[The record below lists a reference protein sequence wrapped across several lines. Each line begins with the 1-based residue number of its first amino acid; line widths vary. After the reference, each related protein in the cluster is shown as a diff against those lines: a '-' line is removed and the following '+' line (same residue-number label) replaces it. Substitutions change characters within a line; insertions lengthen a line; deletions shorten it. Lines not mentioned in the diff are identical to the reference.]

1 MTLRNAVAYLLLAVT
16 ALQPLQHVNAQAP
29 AATEP
34 KKEET
39 KPAANNSAQPDP
51 KSLSWKKNK
60 KAGDKLAKSGG
71 LSAAVPYY
79 IEALNKKPKKTTL
92 NQNIAD
98 AALSIRDYG
107 TANTYYKN
115 LVDLDEKK
123 HKKPANIYKY
133 AITLKQTGKYAEAI
147 SAFKQFNKL
156 TRDDDDFSEMRSS
169 SNKEIKGAELAI
181 YQRDSVTKR
190 DFRVDVM
197 DANINQP
204 YDDNAPVLKDAN
216 SLYYTSRPSDK
227 MVEVNKQMR
236 YESASKIYIA
246 KKVGKTWNKGETSG
260 AAANKDNNDAGNATF
275 SPDGKTMYYTI
286 CGPNAD
292 NKQICTIYKSNFESG
307 EWMAGSKVGSN
318 VNLEGYTN
326 TQPCLGKNE
335 KGEDV
340 LYFVSN
346 RNEGRGTDIFYA
358 PISAEGTIGK
368 ARSTSGINTRGNE
381 MTPYYDF
388 SANVLYFS
396 SDNHPGLGGA
406 DVFKTKAEA
415 DGNFGAPENMGMPVN
430 SSADDYGFTWN
441 SKQNIGFLASNR
453 SNGTTANCPT
463 CFDDI
468 YTVQSAVMHFAVKG
482 TLYEEMDGN
491 RVAAKTGLV
500 TLYDDNS
507 GTVISKQNLDGSGS
521 YLFDLEA
528 EKSYKI
534 VSRKE
539 GYYEGL
545 SSFNTVARTQSD
557 TLQYDIFL
565 REMPKPKYT
574 GPQVGQLIGTVFYDY
589 DQSRLRAD
597 APDTLNKVVKFMID
611 NPEFVLEVGSHT
623 DGRGSDEYNDDLG
636 KKRSDAVIRYLV
648 SKKVPAARLASKSYG
663 KRVPVAPNENPDG
676 SDNPDGRS
684 KNRRTEF
691 KLIDKV
697 KK

>member
-1 MTLRNAVAYLLLAVT
+1 MTLRKAVACLFLTAI
-16 ALQPLQHVNAQAP
+16 ALQPLQQVNAQAP

-34 KKEET
+34 KKEEA
-39 KPAANNSAQPDP
+39 KPASTSSAQPDP
-51 KSLSWKKNK
+51 KALSWKKNK
-60 KAGDKLAKSGG
+60 KQGDKLAKGGG
-71 LSAAVPYY
+71 LAAALPYY
-79 IEALNKKPKKTTL
+79 KEALTLKPKKTTL

-107 TANTYYKN
+107 TANTYYKA

-123 HKKPANIYKY
+123 HKKPANIYMY
-133 AITLKQTGKYAEAI
+133 AQTLKNTGKYAEAI
-147 SAFKQFNKL
+147 AAFNQFKKV
-156 TRDDDDFSEMRSS
+156 TRDNDDYTEMRS
-169 SNKEIKGAELAI
+169 NANREIKGAELAI
-181 YQRDSVTKR
+181 YQRDSVLKR
-190 DFRVDVM
+190 DYRVDIM
-197 DANINQP
+197 DANVNQP

-216 SLYYTSRPSDK
+216 TLYFSSRTSDK

-236 YESASKIYIA
+236 YENAAKIFVA
-246 KKVGKTWNKGETSG
+246 KKVGKTWNKAEQSG
-260 AAANKDNNDAGNATF
+260 AAANKGNNDAGNATF
-275 SPDGKTMYYTI
+275 SADGKTMYYTE
-286 CGPNAD
+286 CSYND
-292 NKQICTIYKSNFESG
+292 ENKQLCAIYKSNFEAG
-307 EWMAGSKVGSN
+307 EWMAGTKLDGN
-318 VNLEGYTN
+318 VNMEGYTS

-346 RNEGRGTDIFYA
+346 RNAGRGTDIFYSM
-358 PISAEGTIGK
+358 ISADGKIGRAK
-368 ARSTSGINTRGNE
+368 TAQGINTRGNE
-381 MTPYYDF
+381 MTPFYDY
-388 SANVLYFS
+388 AGNTLYFS
-396 SDNHPGLGGA
+396 SDNHPGMGGA
-406 DVFKTKAEA
+406 DVFKTKVEK
-415 DGNFGAPENMGMPVN
+415 DGNWAAPENLGMPVN
-430 SSADDYGFTWN
+430 SSADDYGFTW
-441 SKQNIGFLASNR
+441 SAKQNIGFLASNR
-453 SNGTTANCPT
+453 TNGTTANCPT

-468 YTVQSAVMHFAVKG
+468 YTVQSAVMYFAVKG

-491 RVAAKTGLV
+491 RVPAKTGLV
-500 TLYDDNS
+500 TLYDDNN
-507 GTVISKQNLDGSGS
+507 GTVISKQNLDASGA

-545 SSFNTVARTQSD
+545 SSFNTVGRSQSD

-565 REMPKPKYT
+565 REMPKPK
-574 GPQVGQLIGTVFYDY
+574 GPQIGMLVGTVFYDY

-623 DGRGSDEYNDDLG
+623 DGKGSDEYNDDLG

-648 SKKVPAARLASKSYG
+648 SKKVPAARLVSKSYG

-676 SDNPDGRS
+676 SDNPDNRA

-691 KLIDKV
+691 KLVDKV